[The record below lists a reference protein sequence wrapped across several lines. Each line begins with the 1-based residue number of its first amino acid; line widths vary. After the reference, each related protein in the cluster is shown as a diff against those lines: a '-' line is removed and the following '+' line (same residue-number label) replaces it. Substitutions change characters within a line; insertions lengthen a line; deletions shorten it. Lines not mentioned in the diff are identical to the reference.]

1 MASTASSTSS
11 WVRPNK
17 LASLRTTTLAER
29 RQGHK
34 MPPVASTTS
43 PAFSQLQV
51 GLNRKLENRLCM
63 QRSSSRACAI
73 LSALPQ
79 FLSISVS
86 DSISLHAAQFAFMC
100 SSSTSCTDA
109 PERQMHIHSMH
120 EYTTLP
126 ASSATPILVKQCCRL
141 RAFISHSR
149 ADSGSR
155 CASYFLYGRPK
166 L

>member
-86 DSISLHAAQFAFMC
+86 DGISLHAAQFAFMC

-149 ADSGSR
+149 ADSGRS
-155 CASYFLYGRPK
+155 CVS
-166 L
+166 